1 MCSLVTRQGLA
12 YIGQKMAPG
21 GKGLPGSVYQMSLPA
36 LSEADLKQVLENTKE
51 SDRFSKRGSAA
62 DSVSLKKV
70 LGLDEHFDTDE
81 FCHALKRLTGGVPR
95 AVAYAL
101 ISMLGK
107 HLPTIRKFQGPDKA
121 EATKKLVEWMTTGER
136 PIHMLM
142 PANESPVYREVFSQ
156 VAGWLEAADTRNYVD
171 LIMEAFFLSVLGRFM
186 PRSTA
191 ISVTAAD
198 GSTQQLLYEVI
209 FNRLGFHLDI
219 DSSSKSFR
227 VEFPLP
233 TIRTLLKKKLP
244 TFFNHMLQS
253 FLVEE
258 GDRLEL
264 FGTAAL
270 MLRCF
275 ASSKRAKP
283 QPLFSASAFE
293 QVDHLQGLSLSV
305 SILPKVEYGIQ
316 VETKE
321 SVRDCW
327 LGLEIG

>member
-1 MCSLVTRQGLA
+1 
-12 YIGQKMAPG
+12 MAPG

-36 LSEADLKQVLENTKE
+36 LSEEDLKQVLENTKA
-51 SDRFSKRGSAA
+51 SDRFSKTESAA
-62 DSVSLKKV
+62 DSVSLKKA
-70 LGLDEHFDTDE
+70 LGLDEHFHFDV

-95 AVAYAL
+95 AVSDAL
-101 ISMLGK
+101 MLMSEE
-107 HLPTIRKFQGPDKA
+107 HLPTIWKFQGPDKA
-121 EATKKLVEWMTTGER
+121 EATKKLVEWMTTGEK
-136 PIHMLM
+136 PIHMWM

-233 TIRTLLKKKLP
+233 AIHTLQKKELP
-244 TFFNHMLQS
+244 TFFNHMLES
-253 FLVEE
+253 FLEE
-258 GDRLEL
+258 KGDRLEL

-283 QPLFSASAFE
+283 QPLFSGSAFE
-293 QVDHLQGLSLSV
+293 QVDHLQGLSLCV
-305 SILPKVEYGIQ
+305 NILPKVEYGIK

-327 LGLEIG
+327 LGIEIG

>member
-1 MCSLVTRQGLA
+1 
-12 YIGQKMAPG
+12 
-21 GKGLPGSVYQMSLPA
+21 MSLPV
-36 LSEADLKQVLENTKE
+36 LSEEDLKQMLKNTKVA
-51 SDRFSKRGSAA
+51 AA

-70 LGLDEHFDTDE
+70 LGLGKHFDTDE
-81 FCHALKRLTGGVPR
+81 FCHALKQLTGGVPR
-95 AVAYAL
+95 AASDAL
-101 ISMLGK
+101 MLMSEE
-107 HLPTIRKFQGPDKA
+107 HLPTIWKFQGPDKA
-121 EATKKLVEWMTTGER
+121 EATKKLVEWMTTNER
-136 PIHMLM
+136 PIDMWM
-142 PANESPVYREVFSQ
+142 PAIESPVYREVFRP
-156 VAGWLEAADTRNYVD
+156 VAGWLEAADTRNYRD

-191 ISVTAAD
+191 MSVTAAD

-233 TIRTLLKKKLP
+233 AIHTLLEKGFP
-244 TFFNHMLQS
+244 AFFDHMMQL
-253 FLVEE
+253 FLKEE
-258 GDRLEL
+258 GDQLEL
-264 FGTAAL
+264 LGTAAL

-293 QVDHLQGLSLSV
+293 QVDHLQGLSLCV
-305 SILPKVEYGIQ
+305 NILPKVEFDISLVG
-316 VETKE
+316 TRH
-321 SVRDCW
+321 SVRECW